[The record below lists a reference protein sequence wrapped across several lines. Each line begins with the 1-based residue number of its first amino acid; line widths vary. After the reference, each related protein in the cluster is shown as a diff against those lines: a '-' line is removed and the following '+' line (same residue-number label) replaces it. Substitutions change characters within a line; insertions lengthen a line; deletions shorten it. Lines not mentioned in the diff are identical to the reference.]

1 MTEEELARTAVAVLS
16 AYLRRK
22 STEGSAAYNGE
33 LEDTL
38 GRVEARFS
46 EPFLNEMF
54 RRFVERPSESV
65 EAGTMQLHLGR
76 EVSRDPKFARELKS
90 ALAGR
95 RVSKLRN
102 PGRRSRAGIVAAAV
116 VVLLVLSFVVGRT
129 TSSNTRQAAAAPTT
143 VTVEPTPG
151 NSTTASSPP
160 ATDTSETSISTSGTT
175 TGSTAPG
182 VPGDGSSV
190 PKETPVSLLDL
201 PRPDDDWNFYH
212 GDHDVQLKQY
222 AASLWNELSTCNSSY
237 YHGEQQFRL
246 KGFSRLIVKAI
257 GTDST
262 SSAGLAVKFEVF
274 VNDNAVNAVQTV
286 VVNPGETKQLSVDL
300 PSDVFALKLRTS
312 LTTATGE
319 PCRKGNAVW
328 GSPYVVAAGS

>member
-1 MTEEELARTAVAVLS
+1 MTEEELARTAVSVLS
-16 AYLRRK
+16 DYLRRK
-22 STEGSAAYNGE
+22 SAEGSTAYNGE

-102 PGRRSRAGIVAAAV
+102 PGRRSRAGIVAVAV
-116 VVLLVLSFVVGRT
+116 VVLVVLSFVVGRT
-129 TSSNTRQAAAAPTT
+129 TSSDTKQVAAAPTT
-143 VTVEPTPG
+143 VTAEPTAG
-151 NSTTASSPP
+151 STTASSPP
-160 ATDTSETSISTSGTT
+160 ATDTSETPTSTSATT
-175 TGSTAPG
+175 TGSGVPG

-201 PRPDDDWNFYH
+201 PRPDDDWNFDH

-222 AASLWNELSTCNSSY
+222 AASLWNGLSTCNSSY

-246 KGFSRLIVKAI
+246 KGFSQLVVKAI

-286 VVNPGETKQLSVDL
+286 VVNAGETKQLSVDL

-328 GSPYVVAAGS
+328 GSPYVVAAGN